1 VRQKERTKTQKN
13 MSEQIKVSVCMIAYN
28 QEDFIAEAIE
38 SILMQKTA
46 FPVEIVIGDD
56 DSKDRTGEIC
66 ASYAARFPEK
76 IKYHRRD
83 PNLGMMPN
91 FIKTLGECDG
101 KYVAVCEG
109 DDFWTDEHKLQLQVD
124 FMEANP
130 AAALCCHNHSV
141 LANGETTHLNEDITG
156 DVKILETEDYMLN
169 PFFHTSSYFFRRD
182 AQPAPYPDW
191 YRDVLAGDNFLVLF
205 LSMKGKIGYLNR
217 RMSVFR
223 NHGSSVS
230 FTRKALE
237 IKQNFVRHLE
247 IFNEYSDRRYEAAIK
262 QVIHRWNL
270 VYLVYEPVGY
280 LKKVSYFFQNIG
292 FYLQNF
298 KMVGGVKLLVKYL
311 LPNSVLE
318 QLKN

>member
-1 VRQKERTKTQKN
+1 
-13 MSEQIKVSVCMIAYN
+13 MIAYN
-28 QEDFIAEAIE
+28 QEDFISEAIE
-38 SILMQKTA
+38 SILSQKTD

-56 DSKDRTGEIC
+56 NSKDRTGEIC
-66 ASYAARFPEK
+66 ESFAARFPEK
-76 IKYHRRD
+76 IRYRRRD

-91 FIKTLGECDG
+91 FIKTLGECGG

-109 DDFWTDEHKLQLQVD
+109 DDFWTDETKLQRQVD
-124 FMEANP
+124 FMEAHP
-130 AAALCCHNHSV
+130 DASLCCHNHSIF
-141 LANGETTHLNEDITG
+141 ANGEMIHVNDDIAG
-156 DVKILETEDYMLN
+156 DVKILETRDYMRN

-191 YRDVLAGDNFLVLF
+191 YRDVLAGDHFLVLF

-247 IFNEYSDRRYEAAIK
+247 IFNDYSAGEFDDEIRE
-262 QVIHRWNL
+262 VINRWNL
-270 VYLVYEPVGY
+270 IYQVYEPVGY
-280 LKKVSYFFQNIG
+280 LKKLSFLMQNSGFYFQN
-292 FYLQNF
+292 FR
-298 KMVGGVKLLVKYL
+298 KVGGIKLLVKYL
-311 LPNSVLE
+311 VPNSVLQ
-318 QLKN
+318 QLKS

>member
-1 VRQKERTKTQKN
+1 

-38 SILMQKTA
+38 SILRQKTS

-56 DSKDRTGEIC
+56 NSKDKTGEIC
-66 ASYAARFPEK
+66 AAYAAENPGRV
-76 IKYHRRD
+76 KYHRRE

-101 KYVAVCEG
+101 QYIAVCEG

-124 FMEANP
+124 FMEAH
-130 AAALCCHNHSV
+130 AEVSLCCHDHSV
-141 LANGETTHLNEDITG
+141 FANGEMLRPNEDIAE
-156 DVKILETEDYMLN
+156 DVKILETKDYMRN

-191 YRDVLAGDNFLVLF
+191 YRNVLAGDHFLVLF
-205 LSMKGKIGYLNR
+205 LSMQGKIGYLNR

-247 IFNEYSDRRYEAAIK
+247 IFNDYSDRRFEDEINE
-262 QVIHRWNL
+262 VINRWNL
-270 VYLVYEPVGY
+270 IYQVYEPVGY
-280 LKKVSYFFQNIG
+280 LKKISYLVQNSG

-298 KMVGGVKLLVKYL
+298 QKVGGLKLLVKYL
-311 LPNSVLE
+311 VPNSLLQ

>member
-1 VRQKERTKTQKN
+1 
-13 MSEQIKVSVCMIAYN
+13 MIAYN
-28 QEDFIAEAIE
+28 QEDFIAAAID
-38 SILMQKTA
+38 SILKQKTA

-56 DSKDRTGEIC
+56 NSKDRTGEIC
-66 ASYAARFPEK
+66 ADYAARFPGR
-76 IKYHRRD
+76 IKYHRRE

-101 KYVAVCEG
+101 RYVAVCEG
-109 DDFWTDEHKLQLQVD
+109 DDFWTDENKLQTQVD
-124 FMEANP
+124 FMEAHP
-130 AAALCCHNHSV
+130 EASLCCHNHSV
-141 LANGETTHLNEDITG
+141 LANGELTRLNEDIAE

-237 IKQNFVRHLE
+237 IKENFVRHLK
-247 IFNEYSDRRYEAAIK
+247 IFNAYSDRRYETTINR
-262 QVIHRWNL
+262 VIDRWNL

-280 LKKVSYFFQNIG
+280 LEKVSYFFRNIG

-298 KMVGGVKLLVKYL
+298 KMVGGIKLLVKYL
-311 LPNSVLE
+311 VPNSLLQHV
-318 QLKN
+318 KS

>member
-1 VRQKERTKTQKN
+1 
-13 MSEQIKVSVCMIAYN
+13 MIAYN
-28 QEDFIAEAIE
+28 QEDFIGEAID
-38 SILMQKTA
+38 SILRQKTT

-56 DSKDRTGEIC
+56 NSKDRTGEIC
-66 ASYAARFPEK
+66 EDYAARFPAQ

-101 KYVAVCEG
+101 KYIAVCEG
-109 DDFWTDEHKLQLQVD
+109 DDFWTDDSKLQRQVD
-124 FMEANP
+124 FLEAHP
-130 AAALCCHNHSV
+130 EASLCCHNHSV
-141 LANGETTHLNEDITG
+141 LTNGQIELRNEDITD
-156 DVKILETEDYMLN
+156 DVRILETEDYMLN

-191 YRDVLAGDNFLVLF
+191 YRDVLAGDNFLVLM

-230 FTRKALE
+230 FTRRRLE
-237 IKQNFVRHLE
+237 IKENFVRHLE
-247 IFNEYSDRRYEAAIK
+247 IFNRYSERRYEATI
-262 QVIHRWNL
+262 QRIIDRWNL

-280 LKKVSYFFQNIG
+280 GTKLAYFLKNVP

-298 KMVGGVKLLVKYL
+298 KRVGGIKLMVKYL
-311 LPNSVLE
+311 VPNALLPQVKS
-318 QLKN
+318 